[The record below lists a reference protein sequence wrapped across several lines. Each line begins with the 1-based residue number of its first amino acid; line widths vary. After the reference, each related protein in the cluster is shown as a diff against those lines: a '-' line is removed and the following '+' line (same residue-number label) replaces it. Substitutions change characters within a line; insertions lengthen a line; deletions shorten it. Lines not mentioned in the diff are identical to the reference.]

1 MAQSFVEKLQD
12 LNADNS
18 KGELSIERF
27 LTKSEAQFFE
37 KVKKDKLSSAM
48 SIRSHRDSVWGGS
61 YESRSESEYR

>member
-1 MAQSFVEKLQD
+1 MEKLQD

-27 LTKSEAQFFE
+27 LTKSEAQFFD

-48 SIRSHRDSVWGGS
+48 SVRSNRESVWGGS
-61 YESRSESEYR
+61 YESRPGSEYR